1 MAGQIFLIAFCA
13 VGIAFMLFVLVKLH
27 RELRKDKGESSGLLV
42 CTSREPET
50 SRRTSPY
57 LRSEARSDSGS
68 GFFETRDSYLSTGPI
83 LIRR

>member
-1 MAGQIFLIAFCA
+1 MAGQIFLVTFCA

-27 RELRKDKGESSGLLV
+27 RQLKKDKSESPGLLV
-42 CTSREPET
+42 LASREPE
-50 SRRTSPY
+50 SNPRTSPY